1 MEKSCASITM
11 FNPLLSNLSTLKNEE
26 IDNKINQ
33 LMQKYTIAA
42 RSGMGGVCQQIGV
55 ILETYKQEQHTRYI
69 AANKKL
75 IDQNKN
81 LDDYIN
87 VDS

>member
-1 MEKSCASITM
+1 MEKSHAIVIM
-11 FNPLLSNLSTLKNEE
+11 FNPLLSDLSTLKNEE

-33 LMQKYTIAA
+33 LMQKYTIAS

-55 ILETYKQEQHTRYI
+55 ILESYKQEQHTRYI
-69 AANKKL
+69 NANKKL

-87 VDS
+87 VNS